1 MRSGGRFR
9 WSLCKICRGH
19 SSVHDDQLSAPYCS
33 HYTQGLHTATITA
46 LISYTQ
52 LSNGEGGHYTG
63 SCTAIAVDEEVRP
76 TAQSDGVLWC
86 VSDDHATTICPYGAS
101 LVPRPSSTLTFG
113 GPGMPNQMFEWVEP
127 RQRFCTHCHYDNFL
141 GTPTA
146 TYSLLEKSGAAA
158 IIGELLP
165 GSGSC

>member
-1 MRSGGRFR
+1 MHNLLASGKIYIQ
-9 WSLCKICRGH
+9 WSIM
-19 SSVHDDQLSAPYCS
+19 
-33 HYTQGLHTATITA
+33 
-46 LISYTQ
+46 
-52 LSNGEGGHYTG
+52 
-63 SCTAIAVDEEVRP
+63 AVD
-76 TAQSDGVLWC
+76 
-86 VSDDHATTICPYGAS
+86 S

-127 RQRFCTHCHYDNFL
+127 RQRFCTQCHYDNFL
-141 GTPTA
+141 ETPTA

>member
-1 MRSGGRFR
+1 MLWKMQCFTLQSMGNTNP
-9 WSLCKICRGH
+9 
-19 SSVHDDQLSAPYCS
+19 VYA
-33 HYTQGLHTATITA
+33 TQ
-46 LISYTQ
+46 
-52 LSNGEGGHYTG
+52 N
-63 SCTAIAVDEEVRP
+63 
-76 TAQSDGVLWC
+76 
-86 VSDDHATTICPYGAS
+86 S

-113 GPGMPNQMFEWVEP
+113 GPGMPNQMFEWVGP
-127 RQRFCTHCHYDNFL
+127 RQRFCTQCHYDNFL